1 MYSHYYWP
9 AGFENDQRDSN
20 DDPVVIDKTLS
31 SFNGDKMVDTM
42 LHYVED
48 MRQAYRTNHLL
59 VPMGGDFSFM
69 NSQMN
74 FKSMDNLIEYFNS
87 KVSNTT
93 LIYSTPS
100 EYLDAITALNI
111 SWPTN
116 YDDMFPYADNS

>member
-48 MRQAYRTNHLL
+48 MR
-59 VPMGGDFSFM
+59 
-69 NSQMN
+69 
-74 FKSMDNLIEYFNS
+74 
-87 KVSNTT
+87 
-93 LIYSTPS
+93 
-100 EYLDAITALNI
+100 
-111 SWPTN
+111 
-116 YDDMFPYADNS
+116 